1 MKTPTGKQNNFIKVI
16 DQETAKKLISL
27 GFSYTREGEFFAF
40 AATPE
45 LMSVLQQHYSGA
57 RYFAENKL
65 RF

>member
-1 MKTPTGKQNNFIKVI
+1 MKTPTAKKRNFIKVI
-16 DQETAKKLISL
+16 DPEMAKKLMSL

-40 AATPE
+40 AETPE
-45 LMSVLQQHYSGA
+45 LMSVLQQHYSGS